1 MKFKRL
7 KKSSER
13 KVSPDITKCSFGTEK
28 GAQNHTHLR
37 TMTLFLYPKVTW
49 QINVRIEMET
59 QKV

>member
-1 MKFKRL
+1 M
-7 KKSSER
+7 
-13 KVSPDITKCSFGTEK
+13 SPDITKCPFGTEK

-37 TMTLFLYPKVTW
+37 TMALFLYPKVTW